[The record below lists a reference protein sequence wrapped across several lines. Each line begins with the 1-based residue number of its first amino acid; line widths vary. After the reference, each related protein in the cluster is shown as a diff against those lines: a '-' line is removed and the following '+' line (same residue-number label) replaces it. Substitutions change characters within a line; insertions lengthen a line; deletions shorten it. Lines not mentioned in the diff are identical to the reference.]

1 MTSSTFN
8 SASPISRTREATP
21 AGSRRPAPHGR
32 LRLTRRGRIV
42 LIGLPLLLLAA
53 VLLTVLGFFTSP
65 AKASSTRDS
74 LAVTS
79 SVKVTVGSGQTLW
92 AIAGAVDP
100 QRDPRDVVAD
110 IVELNHLDTS
120 VVRPGQVLFV
130 PSAA

>member
-21 AGSRRPAPHGR
+21 RASRRPAPRGR

-65 AKASSTRDS
+65 AKASSVRDS